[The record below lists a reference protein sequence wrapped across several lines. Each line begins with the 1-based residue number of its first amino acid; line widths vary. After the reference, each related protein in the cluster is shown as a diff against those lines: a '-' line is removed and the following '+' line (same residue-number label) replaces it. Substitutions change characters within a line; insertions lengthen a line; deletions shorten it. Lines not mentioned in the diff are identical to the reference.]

1 MQSVIRLGVIVMS
14 VSKTESH
21 FLVCWVSLRCVVML
35 SFLDA
40 ERHTFVMLSTIILNV
55 VMPCVIMLI
64 VIYNKCGIFIFI
76 LCDGMSSVIIMS
88 VDRLNDMAPLTS
100 PPWATQRIY
109 DCFRRPAVSYFC
121 SQRRRRWK
129 RTFRSEGSLNRANA
143 IRVPLKGL

>member
-1 MQSVIRLGVIVMS
+1 MLS
-14 VSKTESH
+14 VST
-21 FLVCWVSLRCVVML
+21 LSLRCVVML
-35 SFLDA
+35 SSLDT

-64 VIYNKCGIFIFI
+64 VICNKCGIFIFI

-88 VDRLNDMAPLTS
+88 VDRLNVMAPLTS

-109 DCFRRPAVSYFC
+109 DCFRRPTVSYFC
-121 SQRRRRWK
+121 CQRRQCK
-129 RTFRSEGSLNRANA
+129 RTFRSDGSLNRANA